1 MAALVEVKPAHSDRG
16 ASSSKRWMT
25 CRGSV
30 RLCRQVP
37 PSAGSFYA
45 TQGTAAHGLSEF
57 CLWPLVHMNCKPK
70 RAKDAR
76 AEFVKDNPKW
86 AEYVDD
92 EMVEAVQVYVDY
104 VWNTFGAGIMRGEL
118 RVSMESR
125 LSLESL
131 APECAG
137 MFGTADLVIVDER
150 NGRVW
155 VIDYKHGAGVVVEV
169 EGNTQ
174 TLYYA
179 LAVTLSL
186 KTPVSSVTSVIV
198 QPRGLHGE
206 PIREATADMV
216 DMVEFTA
223 ELLDAARATM
233 EPDAPLVSGSHCRFC
248 PAAALCPR
256 LAEDNLNAARAEFGV
271 STAGERATLRVPPSP
286 EILTPEQLAAIL
298 SARPL
303 VEAWLEE
310 CGKFAQAQ
318 LEAGNDA
325 TAGEF
330 KLVAKRATRKWAQP
344 DEQTADM
351 LCTAFGLGDDD
362 VFKTSLRTPADIE
375 KKLPKDKRA
384 MLESLVVKESSGTT
398 LAPASDPRPA
408 VSLANPALEFGSI
421 AD

>member
-1 MAALVEVKPAHSDRG
+1 MAAPVAVQPAHSDRG

-30 RLCRQVP
+30 RMCRQIP
-37 PSAGSFYA
+37 PAMPTFYA
-45 TQGTAAHGLSEF
+45 TQGTVAHALSEF
-57 CLWPLVHMNCKPK
+57 CLLPLVRMNCEPK

-76 AEFVKDNPKW
+76 AAFAKENPKW

-92 EMVEAVQVYVDY
+92 EMIEAVQAYVDY
-104 VWNTFGAGIMRGEL
+104 VWSTFGERIMRGEL
-118 RVSMESR
+118 HISMEQR

-137 MFGTADLVIVDER
+137 MFGTADLIVVDPRTGE
-150 NGRVW
+150 VW
-155 VIDYKHGAGVVVEV
+155 VIDYKHGAGVIVEV

-179 LAVTLSL
+179 LAVTLNA
-186 KTPVSSVTSVIV
+186 KHPVSSVTSVIV
-198 QPRGLHGE
+198 QPRGLQGE
-206 PIREATADMV
+206 PIRSATV
-216 DMVEFTA
+216 DVVGLVEFTA
-223 ELLDAARATM
+223 ELLEAARGTL

-248 PAAALCPR
+248 PAAAVCPR
-256 LAEDNLNAARAEFGV
+256 LAEDNLLAARAEFGANGRV
-271 STAGERATLRVPPSP
+271 LHVPPSP
-286 EILTPEQLAAIL
+286 DVLTEEQLAAIL
-298 SARPL
+298 EARPL
-303 VEAWLEE
+303 IEAWLEE
-310 CGKFAQAQ
+310 CGKFAHAH
-318 LEAGNDA
+318 LEAGNDV
-325 TAGEF
+325 TAGAF

-344 DEQTADM
+344 DEETADM
-351 LCTAFGLGDDD
+351 LCTAFGLGDED

-408 VSLANPALEFGSI
+408 VSPANPALEFGSI